1 MALNRPLWGALIHSV
16 DSHEPT
22 DVEEWGLVS
31 TQPFS
36 SAWAGYSQWRKRWHI
51 ENNGF
56 RELKEGW
63 HLERAPWS
71 WSDDTVVAARVA
83 FTLLAF
89 NIAQLAKTAQGR
101 QLTDR
106 GIRRLRREM
115 TAQYGP
121 APVIVFTRDAYAIFH
136 IEEIM
141 TIAGLAP
148 KYSLQR
154 SPPNSQPGLS

>member
-1 MALNRPLWGALIHSV
+1 MLEYGCNGISKLYEDMAWALRCT
-16 DSHEPT
+16 DSQC
-22 DVEEWGLVS
+22 GS
-31 TQPFS
+31 R
-36 SAWAGYSQWRKRWHI
+36 SAHRGKGWAGYSQWRKRWHI
-51 ENNGF
+51 ENSGF

-63 HLERAPWS
+63 HLERAS
-71 WSDDTVVAARVA
+71 WRWTDDTVVAARVA

-121 APVIVFTRDAYAIFH
+121 APVIVFTTDTYAIFC

-148 KYSLQR
+148 KYLLQR
-154 SPPNSQPGLS
+154 PPPKSLPGLS